1 MTRIRPE
8 RVAHLMQREVAD
20 ILQNKM
26 RDPRVAS
33 MVSVTDVE
41 IAQDLSFAKVF
52 VSILAEG
59 EERDRT
65 LRALASAAG
74 FVRHELAP
82 RMGLREMP
90 ELRFVL
96 DDSLQRGA
104 RVDDLLR
111 RLQQGEVIDDEGESA
126 G

>member
-26 RDPRVAS
+26 RDPRVAA

-41 IAQDLSFAKVF
+41 IAHDLSFAKVF

-59 EERDRT
+59 EERDRA
-65 LRALASAAG
+65 LRALARAAG

-90 ELRFVL
+90 EIRFLL
-96 DDSLQRGA
+96 DDSIQRGA
-104 RVDDLLR
+104 RVDELLR
-111 RLQQGEVIDDEGESA
+111 KLHDGEPLDDGEA
-126 G
+126 KA